1 MSQPPNAYR
10 DDQDKAP
17 LALLDPYALTQM
29 AWVLGFGAQKYS
41 AHNWRDGIE
50 VSRHISSALRHL
62 FALNAGEDTDPES
75 GLPHAAH
82 LACCAM
88 MLCWSMAHRPD
99 LDDRWATSQAGLA
112 AVGIEL
118 NGGD

>member
-1 MSQPPNAYR
+1 MSQPPTARR
-10 DDQDKAP
+10 DDQDKVP

-29 AWVLGFGAQKYS
+29 AWVLDFGARKYS

-62 FALNAGEDTDPES
+62 FALNAGEDLDPES

-88 MLCWSMAHRPD
+88 MLTWTMAFRPD
-99 LDDRWATSQAGLA
+99 LDDRWAPASPRAD
-112 AVGIEL
+112 IEPI
-118 NGGD
+118 GGE